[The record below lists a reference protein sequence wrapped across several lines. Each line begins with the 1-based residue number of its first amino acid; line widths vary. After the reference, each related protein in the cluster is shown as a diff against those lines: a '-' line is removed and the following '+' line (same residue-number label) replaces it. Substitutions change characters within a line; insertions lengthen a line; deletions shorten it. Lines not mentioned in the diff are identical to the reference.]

1 MDTMI
6 SSMSMISMALS
17 GLIGLCIVVVMYIIF
32 LKKGANHLPFWVGAA
47 TFVLFA
53 LVLEQVVY
61 YFLMRT
67 ALWTK
72 IVSNIWL
79 LAIVGGFMAGLF
91 EETGRYFAFK
101 TVLRKKRG
109 NDTNALM
116 YGAGHGGVE
125 IIILLCS
132 TMVINLIFSMQF
144 NAGLSSPF
152 GNLDTAQAMINLP
165 WYIYLVG
172 ALERMPA
179 VTMHIALSV
188 LVWFA
193 AKDNKKFLLYPLAI
207 FMHLFIDA
215 VAVVLARSCA
225 SVWVIEGA
233 VFVTAIAFVF
243 IAIAVWKKNHAAQ
256 VAETPAETAEVAE
269 AAVETVEEATE
280 TQA

>member
-1 MDTMI
+1 MDTQI
-6 SSMSMISMALS
+6 SNLSMVSMALS
-17 GLIGLCIVVVMYIIF
+17 GLIGLAIVVALYIIF
-32 LKKGANHLPFWVGAA
+32 RKKGAKHLPFWVGAA

-61 YFLMRT
+61 YFLMQT
-67 ALWTK
+67 ALWTS
-72 IVSNIWL
+72 IISNVWL
-79 LAIVGGFMAGLF
+79 LAIFGGFMAGLF

-101 TVLRKKRG
+101 TVLRKKRD

-132 TMVINLIFSMQF
+132 TMVINLVFSMQF

-152 GNLDTAQAMINLP
+152 GDLSTAQAMINLP

-193 AKDNKKFLLYPLAI
+193 AKDKKKFLLYPLAI
-207 FMHLFIDA
+207 VLHLFIDA
-215 VAVVLARSCA
+215 VAVVLARSGA
-225 SVWVIEGA
+225 SVWLIEGA
-233 VFVTAIAFVF
+233 VIVTAIAFVF
-243 IAIAVWKKNHAAQ
+243 IALAVWKKNHTAQ
-256 VAETPAETAEVAE
+256 AEEAPVEVVAEEAAETE
-269 AAVETVEEATE
+269 ADA
-280 TQA
+280 QA